1 MKRIKSNSTVKD
13 YLLSLIA
20 SSGLFIT
27 SGFLLSITPPIV
39 AQTLIAQNL
48 GEIYPDEITVR
59 DIKGFAGVI
68 QTIAISPDG
77 KNLFVGTG
85 ANTLNR
91 VDLRKEEIVYS
102 QLVVLKG
109 NSRIAVSPDGKTLAL
124 TENIRIGI
132 FDTKK
137 GERLKTLPGHPQQ
150 ISDIAISP
158 DGKKLVSVSGATRD
172 IRIWD
177 FKQGK
182 LADTLTEDI
191 GAVRCVDFTPDG
203 ELFITGSIGNERI
216 IQFWNAK
223 SLELIQTSPPQAG
236 YINDL
241 AVSSDGK
248 LVVAVRNYIKVWDLN
263 DGLELH
269 NLKGPNL
276 EINALA
282 ISPDGRYVA
291 TANKEGTVMI
301 FDITNGQKVATLQGH
316 KGWVRAVA
324 FSPDGKYLFSGAED
338 KVIKVWQLQ
347 PDL

>member
-1 MKRIKSNSTVKD
+1 MKPITKNSITQK
-13 YLLSLIA
+13 YIFSLLAIAGVFIAPNSLI
-20 SSGLFIT
+20 SF
-27 SGFLLSITPPIV
+27 TPPTV
-39 AQTLIAQNL
+39 AQTLIAQDL

-68 QTIAISPDG
+68 QTIAVSPDG

-85 ANTLNR
+85 GNTLSR
-91 VDLRKEEIVYS
+91 VDLRKEEIIYS
-102 QLVVLKG
+102 ELVLLKG

-137 GERLKTLPGHPQQ
+137 GTRLKTLQGHPQQ
-150 ISDIAISP
+150 ISDVAISP
-158 DGKKLVSVSGATRD
+158 DGKQMVSVSGATRD

-177 FKQGK
+177 LKKGK
-182 LADTLTEDI
+182 LVETLTEDI

-216 IQFWNAK
+216 LQFWDAN
-223 SLELIQTSPPQAG
+223 SLELVQTSPLQPG

-248 LVVAVRNYIKVWDLN
+248 LVAAVRNYIKVWDLN

-282 ISPDGRYVA
+282 ISPDGSYVA

-301 FDITNGQKVATLQGH
+301 LDIITGQKVATLEGH
-316 KGWVRAVA
+316 RGWVRAVA
-324 FSPDGKYLFSGAED
+324 FSPDGKYLYSGAED
-338 KVIKVWQLQ
+338 KVVKVWQLQ
-347 PDL
+347 PEP